1 MKRVLSV
8 WMAAAR
14 DVLWKLLLI
23 LIAMTGAELL
33 LLRVMERVKE
43 GNDNLSL
50 ITVMVSEDE

>member
-1 MKRVLSV
+1 MDYLK
-8 WMAAAR
+8 AATAR
-14 DVLWKLLLI
+14 EW
-23 LIAMTGAELL
+23 AELL